1 MSQVSFEV
9 MPCAVYIRYI
19 RGYVVVAFLFVSYN
33 NVTFIEVN
41 IKKIMEEKRK
51 KGHVRDNPDI
61 RRFLLLFVLIYMN
74 LALAVQMEHKE
85 KVNEYFFFS
94 HTCYQKD

>member
-1 MSQVSFEV
+1 
-9 MPCAVYIRYI
+9 
-19 RGYVVVAFLFVSYN
+19 
-33 NVTFIEVN
+33 
-41 IKKIMEEKRK
+41 MEEKRK

-85 KVNEYFFFS
+85 KVNEYFLFS